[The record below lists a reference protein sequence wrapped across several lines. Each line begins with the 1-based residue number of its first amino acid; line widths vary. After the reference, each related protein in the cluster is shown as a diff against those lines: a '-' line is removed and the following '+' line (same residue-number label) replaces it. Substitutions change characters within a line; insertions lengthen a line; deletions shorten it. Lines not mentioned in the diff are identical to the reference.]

1 MPLEAGSPEA
11 WLRYAEADLQMA
23 RTPLPT
29 GGLYEQLCFHAQQA
43 IEKSIKA
50 VLIRE
55 GVEVPRVHSIERL
68 IDLLPVGVARTK
80 ELVDAAQLT
89 EYATTFRYP
98 GEAEPTTE
106 EDYREAL
113 GLSEAV
119 FAWASARI
127 NS

>member
-23 RTPLPT
+23 RIPLPT